1 MSDLEIDLAIEK
13 DANEF
18 INFIEWA
25 VDNNLMIRQEDWNA
39 YLDLVKIKRGDSP
52 SFNLQLLLFR
62 CLMNLSNKCLCYRHQ
77 K

>member
-25 VDNNLMIRQEDWNA
+25 VDNILMIRQEDWND
-39 YLDLVKIKRGDSP
+39 YLKLVKIKEG
-52 SFNLQLLLFR
+52 
-62 CLMNLSNKCLCYRHQ
+62 
-77 K
+77 

>member
-25 VDNNLMIRQEDWNA
+25 VDNNLMIRQEDWND
-39 YLDLVKIKRGDSP
+39 YMKLVKIKEG
-52 SFNLQLLLFR
+52 
-62 CLMNLSNKCLCYRHQ
+62 
-77 K
+77 

>member
-25 VDNNLMIRQEDWNA
+25 VDNNLIIRQEDWND
-39 YLDLVKIKRGDSP
+39 YLKLVKIKEG
-52 SFNLQLLLFR
+52 
-62 CLMNLSNKCLCYRHQ
+62 
-77 K
+77 

>member
-1 MSDLEIDLAIEK
+1 MEIDLAIEK

-25 VDNNLMIRQEDWNA
+25 VDNNLMIRQEDWLA
-39 YLDLVKIKRGDSP
+39 YLELTKIKRGENP
-52 SFNLQLLLFR
+52 SFLTYN
-62 CLMNLSNKCLCYRHQ
+62 CYCTVV

>member
-25 VDNNLMIRQEDWNA
+25 VDNNLMIIQEYWNA
-39 YLDLVKIKRGDSP
+39 YLELIK
-52 SFNLQLLLFR
+52 
-62 CLMNLSNKCLCYRHQ
+62 NKEG
-77 K
+77 

>member
-25 VDNNLMIRQEDWNA
+25 VDNNLMISQEDWNA
-39 YLDLVKIKRGDSP
+39 YLELV
-52 SFNLQLLLFR
+52 N
-62 CLMNLSNKCLCYRHQ
+62 NKEG
-77 K
+77 

>member
-25 VDNNLMIRQEDWNA
+25 VDNNLMIMQEDWND
-39 YLDLVKIKRGDSP
+39 YLKLVKIKEG
-52 SFNLQLLLFR
+52 
-62 CLMNLSNKCLCYRHQ
+62 
-77 K
+77 

>member
-25 VDNNLMIRQEDWNA
+25 VDNNLMIRQEDWND
-39 YLDLVKIKRGDSP
+39 YLKLVKIKEG
-52 SFNLQLLLFR
+52 
-62 CLMNLSNKCLCYRHQ
+62 
-77 K
+77 

>member
-1 MSDLEIDLAIEK
+1 MSDLEIDFAIEK

-39 YLDLVKIKRGDSP
+39 YLEFVKIKEG
-52 SFNLQLLLFR
+52 
-62 CLMNLSNKCLCYRHQ
+62 
-77 K
+77 

>member
-25 VDNNLMIRQEDWNA
+25 VDNNLMIRQEDWNN
-39 YLDLVKIKRGDSP
+39 YLKLVKIKEG
-52 SFNLQLLLFR
+52 
-62 CLMNLSNKCLCYRHQ
+62 
-77 K
+77 

>member
-1 MSDLEIDLAIEK
+1 MSGVEIDLAIER

-39 YLDLVKIKRGDSP
+39 YLELVK
-52 SFNLQLLLFR
+52 
-62 CLMNLSNKCLCYRHQ
+62 NKEG
-77 K
+77 